1 MVFGGAKGQEG
12 SHLSSLPSQNAV
24 PSVGERAVL
33 GWRDEDQS
41 WISRDHPF
49 HGRERLS
56 VDKKGSHSLFFLEQ
70 RRRAACHSV
79 IR

>member
-12 SHLSSLPSQNAV
+12 SHSSLPSQHAV

-79 IR
+79 IH